1 MTKCPVMIHLSF
13 GKSVLQE
20 SLVAVGNHLSLNDA
34 LHSTL
39 NHTAGQGVIKIWV
52 KFKLPH

>member
-1 MTKCPVMIHLSF
+1 MIHLSF
-13 GKSVLQE
+13 AKSVLQE
-20 SLVAVGNHLSLNDA
+20 SEGVLGNHLSLNDA

-39 NHTAGQGVIKIWV
+39 SHIAGQGVIKIWV